1 MISLHLSVVDHR
13 FSPLQSEP
21 PQGVLPW
28 LYSPVQFN
36 GGPAAAGPYRG
47 GPAGLTI
54 LGLYYHTTVS
64 KTPKKKSPIRQHNR
78 HEHFSQSEIVVC
90 LCRWCKFLSLLSINQ
105 SILERL
111 SCRSH
116 CGNLCTLYIRSI
128 SSSPHLSHFI
138 HNTKPLHSAL
148 FFPNDVQEFL
158 ESFSLS
164 LCVHWKLIPAPYVHC
179 YIMHMATALVFM
191 NISFLLFFLLHQNL
205 LLYLS

>member
-1 MISLHLSVVDHR
+1 MMS
-13 FSPLQSEP
+13 
-21 PQGVLPW
+21 
-28 LYSPVQFN
+28 
-36 GGPAAAGPYRG
+36 
-47 GPAGLTI
+47 
-54 LGLYYHTTVS
+54 
-64 KTPKKKSPIRQHNR
+64 
-78 HEHFSQSEIVVC
+78 
-90 LCRWCKFLSLLSINQ
+90 FLSLLSINQ

-164 LCVHWKLIPAPYVHC
+164 LCVHWKLILAPYVHC

-191 NISFLLFFLLHQNL
+191 NISFLLFFAPPKSVTVFVIIRSFHPKTVDFKDCCFCLASPDLLPATVWKTQCSSRTSGCMDLMRTRTRTRRNKL
-205 LLYLS
+205 QATWTWGWPSSWPGLWSYS